1 MEMQKKL
8 NLKIKYREGFRP
20 FAPSVLAEDVQ
31 QYFELNAASP
41 YMLIV
46 APVNENRREKLPS
59 NYQDMSLWDKLYC
72 KRSDLQS
79 VTHLDFSAR
88 IQTVH
93 QDTNSRYWSLINA
106 FKQQT
111 GYGLLVNTSFN
122 VRGEPIVCTPHD
134 AYRCFMS
141 TQMDYLVINDFVYCK
156 TEQPDWENKDK
167 WSVAFAKD

>member
-1 MEMQKKL
+1 MERL
-8 NLKIKYREGFRP
+8 
-20 FAPSVLAEDVQ
+20 
-31 QYFELNAASP
+31 YF
-41 YMLIV
+41 
-46 APVNENRREKLPS
+46 
-59 NYQDMSLWDKLYC
+59 

-79 VTHLDFSAR
+79 ITHLDFSAR

-93 QDTNSRYWSLINA
+93 KETNPKYWELIKA

-141 TQMDYLVINDFVYCK
+141 TEMDYLVVNNFLYKKV
-156 TEQPDWENKDK
+156 EQPDWQNREK
-167 WSVAFAKD
+167 WLVKFKMD